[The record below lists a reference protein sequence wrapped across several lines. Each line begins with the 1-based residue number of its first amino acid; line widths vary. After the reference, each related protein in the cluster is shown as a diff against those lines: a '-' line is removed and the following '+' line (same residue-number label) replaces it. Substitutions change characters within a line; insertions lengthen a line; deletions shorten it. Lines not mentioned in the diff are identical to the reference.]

1 MVFETILSNMQ
12 SMGFF
17 QYVFPFLLSLAVLYG
32 ILEYAVGDRMGKKP
46 ISLISLILSF
56 FVMLWASS
64 NPGVVAFF
72 AGLSGTGILI
82 AGSGIL
88 FFLILLGLMGLKT
101 SDIMDMKY
109 GKEITVLVV
118 LFIAGVIFFGVGGQ
132 ALVPSVQLGTD
143 FWTIV
148 FFVVI
153 LALVLLLM
161 GKEEGKPAGGGEKK
175 G

>member
-17 QYVFPFLLSLAVLYG
+17 QYLFPFLLSLAILYG
-32 ILEYAVGDRMGKKP
+32 VMKFAVKDRLGGDKP
-46 ISLISLILSF
+46 IALISLILSF
-56 FVMLWASS
+56 FVMLWTSA
-64 NPGVVAFF
+64 NPGVVSFLT
-72 AGLSGTGILI
+72 GLSGSGILI

-88 FFLILLGLMGLKT
+88 FFLIILGLMGFKT
-101 SDIMDMKY
+101 ENLTEIKY
-109 GKEITVLVV
+109 GKEMMILAV

-132 ALVPSVQLGTD
+132 ALVPTVSLGTE

-153 LALVLLLM
+153 LALVMVLL
-161 GKEEGKPAGGGEKK
+161 GGEGEEGGGEKSE
-175 G
+175 